1 MMEVVTSALGQE
13 DVQMSTWGEQ
23 GTPLCYSRTQSALPL
38 PRWEANRLLVFP
50 CSLVPAPQW
59 ARIFTNCYL
68 QLAEARALAARQKD
82 EEKKKKG
89 LHKLALYFMDVLQQV
104 CSQEEKKA
112 LPPATCCLWRPSA
125 SAHLKM
131 VQPLPAPHCLQIFA
145 CQTRSNIHPSAAEDK
160 KKIKMSINQNP

>member
-1 MMEVVTSALGQE
+1 M
-13 DVQMSTWGEQ
+13 
-23 GTPLCYSRTQSALPL
+23 
-38 PRWEANRLLVFP
+38 
-50 CSLVPAPQW
+50 
-59 ARIFTNCYL
+59 
-68 QLAEARALAARQKD
+68 AARQKD

-104 CSQEEKKA
+104 CSQEEKA

-145 CQTRSNIHPSAAEDK
+145 CQTRSNIHPCAAEDK
-160 KKIKMSINQNP
+160 KKNKNVH